1 MESGVRR
8 KWKEQEYKETIYL
21 LGYPS
26 FNGSEHP
33 LLLRTKTIQQQG
45 KKSKKLKTGRQSLVT
60 GGTIIDN

>member
-21 LGYPS
+21 LSYPS